1 MENLFITGGSG
12 TIGRA
17 FIRKY
22 RKKYKIFSYSRNEK
36 AQTSLKR
43 NFPEI
48 EILFGSVENSI
59 ELNHA
64 IRIAKPKILIHAAA
78 LKHVDTAEKQPSLAI
93 KSNILGSL
101 NVIESAIYN
110 NIKVSIGISTDKAC
124 SPDNVYGQSKY
135 LMERMFQEYD
145 NKNNRFVCCRFG
157 NVAWS
162 NGSVLP
168 YWIKL
173 ARENKILP
181 VTGKEMSRL
190 IFNSDNAA
198 DLIFN
203 AIKFTSKEKNFFI
216 LSKKMKKAFMYKL
229 AKLISN
235 KNKFIGLRPGESLH
249 EDLISSKEIR
259 FTREL
264 KNQILMITPENEVS
278 KKNRIDK
285 PLSSLNAIEMTE
297 NEMKILINNV
307 DLDGSA
313 DLFEIQNY

>member
-1 MENLFITGGSG
+1 V
-12 TIGRA
+12 
-17 FIRKY
+17 RKY
-22 RKKYKIFSYSRNEK
+22 RKKYKIFSYARNEK

-48 EILFGSVENSI
+48 EILFGSVENKI

-78 LKHVDTAEKQPSLAI
+78 LKHVDTAEKQPSLTI

-101 NVIESAIYN
+101 NVIESAIEN

-135 LMERMFQEYD
+135 LMERIFQEYD
-145 NKNNRFVCCRFG
+145 NKNNRFICCRFG

-198 DLIFN
+198 ELILN
-203 AIKFTSKEKNFFI
+203 AIKLTSKEKNFFI
-216 LSKKMKKAFMYKL
+216 LSKKMKKVFMYKL
-229 AKLISN
+229 ANLISK
-235 KNKFIGLRPGESLH
+235 KNKFVGLRAGEALH
-249 EDLISSKEIR
+249 EDLISSKEIP

-264 KNQILMITPENEVS
+264 KNQILMITPNNEVS

-285 PLSSLNAIEMTE
+285 PLSSLNAIEMNE
-297 NEMKILINNV
+297 SEMKKLINNV